1 MQMKQFCVFFLML
14 TLALSLPI
22 AADAK
27 RKPRR
32 KASKPKPALLPI
44 ERRQL
49 LRAVPDAALKAEIE
63 RRWLSLFTLAELQ
76 AEAERRRIR

>member
-1 MQMKQFCVFFLML
+1 MKQFSVFFLML
-14 TLALSLPI
+14 ALTLSLPI

-49 LRAVPDAALKAEIE
+49 LQAVPDAALKAELE

-76 AEAERRRIR
+76 AEAAKRGLQ

>member
-1 MQMKQFCVFFLML
+1 MQMKQFSAFFLMF
-14 TLALSLPI
+14 TLALSLPT

-32 KASKPKPALLPI
+32 KAVKPKPVLLPI

-49 LRAVPDAALKAEIE
+49 LQVVSDAALKAELE

-76 AEAERRRIR
+76 AEADRRRVR